1 MPFLDTRHKKKSF
14 TLTTILL
21 SVLILLLFYIGLTY
35 MEPPI
40 ENGIAVNFGTME
52 FGMGEVQPTEPIR
65 PRQQETEPEV
75 TEQAPELPPEETVP
89 EPVVEQSEEPEA
101 PAEEVLTQDNEE
113 SIRIKQEEEARK
125 RAEED
130 ARKAREEAERIK
142 REEAERIEREK
153 REAEE
158 RLRQER
164 EAEERARQERE
175 AKKEKLDALMGGLNN
190 AQGQAD
196 GSEGDDNRAGD
207 KGDPAGDSYA
217 TTYYGGPGSG
227 SGTGGYGLG
236 NRSLRGRDTFV
247 QQCNQAGRVVVR
259 IEVDRTGRVINAT
272 PGVRGTTN
280 NDPCLLEPAR
290 RTAMSYRWNPDD
302 NAPSRQ
308 VGFVVVNFKLG
319 Q

>member
-40 ENGIAVNFGTME
+40 ENGITVNFGTME

-65 PRQQETEPEV
+65 PRQQEPEV
-75 TEQAPELPPEETVP
+75 TEEPPVQPPEEVIP
-89 EPVVEQSEEPEA
+89 EPVTEEAVETEE

-113 SIRIKQEEEARK
+113 SIRIQQEREARRLQEEA
-125 RAEED
+125 D
-130 ARKAREEAERIK
+130 RKA

-153 REAEE
+153 REEAERIE
-158 RLRQER
+158 RERR
-164 EAEERARQERE
+164 EAEERARQEQE
-175 AKKEKLDALMGGLNN
+175 AKKKELDALMGGLNN
-190 AQGQAD
+190 AQGQAE
-196 GSEGDDNRAGD
+196 GGEGDDNRAGD
-207 KGDPAGDSYA
+207 KGDPAGDPYA
-217 TTYYGGPGSG
+217 STYYGAPGSG

-247 QQCNQAGRVVVR
+247 QECNQAGRVVVR
-259 IEVDRTGRVINAT
+259 IEVDRSGKVINAS
-272 PGVRGTTN
+272 PGVKGTTN

-290 RTAMSYRWNPDD
+290 RTALSYRWNPDEK
-302 NAPSRQ
+302 APSRQ